1 MKSTDW
7 LRGPPIRRG
16 GERGVLQ
23 RRVAIR
29 SERRGPVEGGIPG
42 PRRAAGR
49 AADLCDYVCPG
60 DVIHQEPRADQL
72 PVIAYPDECW
82 YCGLCEQACPSD
94 AITIVFPQEM
104 LAPTTPVQAL
114 LGRDP
119 D

>member
-1 MKSTDW
+1 MTE
-7 LRGPPIRRG
+7 PHNP
-16 GERGVLQ
+16 VLSDPETC
-23 RRVAIR
+23 IH
-29 SERRGPVEGGIPG
+29 GMI
-42 PRRAAGR
+42 
-49 AADLCDYVCPG
+49 CDYVCPG

-94 AITIVFPQEM
+94 AITSVFPQEM

>member
-1 MKSTDW
+1 MPLVPNRQD
-7 LRGPPIRRG
+7 
-16 GERGVLQ
+16 V
-23 RRVAIR
+23 
-29 SERRGPVEGGIPG
+29 PVTVDASLCIEGCT
-42 PRRAAGR
+42 
-49 AADLCDYVCPG
+49 LCIDVCPLDSLALDPETG
-60 DVIHQEPRADQL
+60 KAHMYV
-72 PVIAYPDECW
+72 DECW